1 MLYWRTKLTV
11 GKIVIVEDEPNLLEA
26 VSYNLRMEGF
36 EVLTASDGELALDV
50 VRENNPD
57 LVILDV
63 MLPKLDGFELCKI
76 IRKENDVPILMLT
89 AKGDE
94 IDRIVGLEIG
104 ADDYVLKPFSMREL
118 MARVRVLFRRH
129 RATKTHEIVD
139 EIDSVCEGNL
149 VVNLKAHTVQLDG
162 TNISLKP
169 KEYDLLALLLTNP
182 GRAYTRDQILDE
194 IWGPNHFGDKR
205 TVDVHIRGLRKKIEP
220 DSQSPKHIITIRGV
234 GYRFQ

>member
-1 MLYWRTKLTV
+1 MTV

-26 VSYNLRMEGF
+26 VSYNLIMAGF

>member
-1 MLYWRTKLTV
+1 MTV

-205 TVDVHIRGLRKKIEP
+205 TVDVHIRGLRKKIEL

>member
-1 MLYWRTKLTV
+1 MTV

-26 VSYNLRMEGF
+26 VSYNLRMAGF

-76 IRKENDVPILMLT
+76 IRKENDVPTLMLT

>member
-1 MLYWRTKLTV
+1 MTV

-36 EVLTASDGELALDV
+36 EVLTASDGELAFDV
-50 VRENNPD
+50 VREYNPD

-76 IRKENDVPILMLT
+76 IRKENDVPIMMLP

-205 TVDVHIRGLRKKIEP
+205 TVDVHIRGLRKKIEL

>member
-1 MLYWRTKLTV
+1 MTV

-194 IWGPNHFGDKR
+194 IWVPNQFGDKR
-205 TVDVHIRGLRKKIEP
+205 TVDVHIRCLRKKIELY
-220 DSQSPKHIITIRGV
+220 SQSPKHIITIRGV